1 MIKFY
6 RGSRENYNVNEHSEG
21 IYFAND
27 TAEILT
33 GQENS
38 YGKNADASRT
48 TADIVV
54 AGGPLANNVAD
65 SADVWPWALKD
76 GNKVI
81 PAGTSIQD
89 ILQGL
94 FLKTVNG
101 TVKWGNITWNPS
113 LNQPT
118 VTLSSDGPVEVGANV
133 TCTVSTTSTVS
144 SNQRKATCTAS
155 QGHFNSVSG
164 SYVSGNKTVTKDG
177 TTGGSLSV
185 EYTWNGSNVASFE
198 SASTAL
204 KVKEGDN
211 EFKVSQSGITASVE
225 ALPETTVYASTNTK
239 TVLADVSATL
249 TDSTPA
255 SKNLSSNK
263 SDTLVGSYYYFIGQ
277 ASGTGLELTS
287 ELIRGLNAKKGFVSQ
302 LDDNDV
308 LASVTVSAGGHT
320 YIIAVPEGYTIKQI
334 LALNSDAKAAW
345 SVEGAPK
352 ATVAVKLPDNSEK
365 MYNVFYCENAGGA
378 DSAFT
383 NLKLGAE

>member
-113 LNQPT
+113 LNKPT

-144 SNQRKATCTAS
+144 SNQRKAICTAS

-177 TTGGSLSV
+177 TTGGSLS
-185 EYTWNGSNVASFE
+185 
-198 SASTAL
+198 
-204 KVKEGDN
+204 
-211 EFKVSQSGITASVE
+211 
-225 ALPETTVYASTNTK
+225 
-239 TVLADVSATL
+239 
-249 TDSTPA
+249 
-255 SKNLSSNK
+255 
-263 SDTLVGSYYYFIGQ
+263 
-277 ASGTGLELTS
+277 
-287 ELIRGLNAKKGFVSQ
+287 
-302 LDDNDV
+302 
-308 LASVTVSAGGHT
+308 
-320 YIIAVPEGYTIKQI
+320 
-334 LALNSDAKAAW
+334 
-345 SVEGAPK
+345 
-352 ATVAVKLPDNSEK
+352 
-365 MYNVFYCENAGGA
+365 
-378 DSAFT
+378 
-383 NLKLGAE
+383 